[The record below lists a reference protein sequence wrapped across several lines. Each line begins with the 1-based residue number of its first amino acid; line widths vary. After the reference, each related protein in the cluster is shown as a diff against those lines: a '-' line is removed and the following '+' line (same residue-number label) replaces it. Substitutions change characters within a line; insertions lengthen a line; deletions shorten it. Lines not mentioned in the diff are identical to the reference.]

1 MLVFLDLEE
10 TLVDDW
16 NSQLLLT
23 ANVRVVRSFLSTLPP
38 STKVGLMSWA
48 VWDER
53 DKALFNKDL
62 RPFLEAELNVQFSD
76 EFVWSMDDWAQEV
89 FNSTGMKLSREDLFD
104 VFGKHEVL
112 FKLSRHSSKFEGERV
127 FLVDDVAE
135 HKLEWSVPHNKCS
148 ATMLNVKEMLRELA

>member
-16 NSQLLLT
+16 SSQLLLT
-23 ANVRVVRSFLSTLPP
+23 ANVRVTRSFLKTLPP
-38 STKVGLMSWA
+38 GTKVGLMSWA

-53 DKALFNKDL
+53 DKSLFNKDL
-62 RPFLEAELNVQFSD
+62 RPFLEAELDVQFSD
-76 EFVWSMDDWAQEV
+76 DFVWSMDDWAQEV

-112 FKLSRHSSKFEGERV
+112 FKLSRHSPKFEGHQV
-127 FLVDDVAE
+127 VLVDDVAE
-135 HKLEWSVPHNKCS
+135 HMLKWDVPHNRCS
-148 ATMLNVKEMLRELA
+148 ATMLNVKEMLREHS